1 MFAIDEAAIT
11 GDFSTASALG
21 SSRVVES
28 IPFCE
33 RTLSPDVLSPRTLNC
48 PCESAMF
55 FGEATAHALTA
66 RGFNPILITYEKIDL

>member
-11 GDFSTASALG
+11 GDFSKASALG

-28 IPFCE
+28 VPFCE
-33 RTLSPDVLSPRTLNC
+33 RTLSPDVLSPRTLNSPC
-48 PCESAMF
+48 PF

-66 RGFNPILITYEKIDL
+66 RGFNHLQKIDS